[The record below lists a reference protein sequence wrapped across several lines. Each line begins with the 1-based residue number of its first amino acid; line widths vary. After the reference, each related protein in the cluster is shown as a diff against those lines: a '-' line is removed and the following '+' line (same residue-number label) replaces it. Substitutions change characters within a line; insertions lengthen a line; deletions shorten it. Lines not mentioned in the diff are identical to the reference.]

1 MKAMEILDSAVRNYG
16 FEHPCIIEL
25 FRMYEDGA
33 SADELA
39 RFVEEASWM
48 EDDELDE

>member
-1 MKAMEILDSAVRNYG
+1 MKSMGILDAAVRSYG

-39 RFVEEASWM
+39 HFVAEASWM
-48 EDDELDE
+48 DDELDE

>member
-1 MKAMEILDSAVRNYG
+1 MKSMEILDNAIRSYG

-33 SADELA
+33 SADELE
-39 RFVEEASWM
+39 RFVAEASWM
-48 EDDELDE
+48 DDELDE

>member
-1 MKAMEILDSAVRNYG
+1 MKTMEILDNAVRSYG

-25 FRMYEDGA
+25 SRMYEDGA

-39 RFVEEASWM
+39 RFVAEASWM
-48 EDDELDE
+48 DDELDE

>member
-1 MKAMEILDSAVRNYG
+1 MKSMEILDAAVRSYG

-39 RFVEEASWM
+39 RFVGEASWM

>member
-1 MKAMEILDSAVRNYG
+1 MKAITILDSAVRSYG

-33 SADELA
+33 SADELE
-39 RFVEEASWM
+39 RFVAEASWM
-48 EDDELDE
+48 DDELDE